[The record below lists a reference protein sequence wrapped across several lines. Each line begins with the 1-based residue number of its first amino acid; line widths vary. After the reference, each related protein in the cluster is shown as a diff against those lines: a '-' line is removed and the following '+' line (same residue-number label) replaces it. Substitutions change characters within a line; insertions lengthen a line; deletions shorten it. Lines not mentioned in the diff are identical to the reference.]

1 MATSNKRPSEREAQ
15 DAAADALQRQIDAL
29 VSGEK
34 TSPATTRPPS
44 FRDFVNEK
52 MAERSAGGK
61 KSAKKK

>member
-1 MATSNKRPSEREAQ
+1 MASNNKGQSERAAQ
-15 DAAADALQRQIDAL
+15 RAAADALQRQIDAL

-34 TSPATTRPPS
+34 PPTATTRPPS